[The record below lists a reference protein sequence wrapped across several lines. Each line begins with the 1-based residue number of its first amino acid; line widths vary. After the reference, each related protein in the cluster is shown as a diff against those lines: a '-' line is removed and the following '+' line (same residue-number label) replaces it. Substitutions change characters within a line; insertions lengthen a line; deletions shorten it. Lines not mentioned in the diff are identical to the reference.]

1 MKSHKSVKLKKEEEV
16 PSYTTNSIPKKLKQV
31 NYSQDNYKI
40 KDSSTRQAVD
50 VVICKMN
57 FDIFVFPRLRR
68 TRIL

>member
-50 VVICKMN
+50 V
-57 FDIFVFPRLRR
+57 LY
-68 TRIL
+68 L